1 MQKSVNPN
9 ASEKAQKLLNYLSE
23 TAGKAIVTGQHTQT
37 NPMKEIGYIREKT
50 GKEPLLR
57 GFEMLAYSPNINY
70 ADASEE
76 CLTEVYENRGTME
89 TALKWA
95 KETDGIVTLTFH
107 WFSPI
112 GGRDKS
118 FYAKNTNFDAE
129 KILVEGTPER
139 AAFYHDLDV
148 IAGELQ
154 KFREADIP
162 ILWRP
167 FHEADGEWFWWGA
180 KGAAVAMKLYRLMFD
195 YFVSVK
201 RLDNLLWVW
210 NCAAA
215 EAYPGDDFVDIVS
228 VDIYLQ
234 KYEKNDYHEQ
244 YEQLVQATSRS
255 KTAALGEVG
264 YLPDI
269 GLLEQSHTPWAYFM
283 TWSKEFCIGEQYNR
297 TECLKEMYGNSYA
310 ISKPFQKS

>member
-1 MQKSVNPN
+1 MQKTVNPN
-9 ASEKAQKLLNYLSE
+9 ASERAQKLLNYLSE
-23 TAGKAIVTGQHTQT
+23 TAGKAIITGQHTQT
-37 NPMKEIGYIREKT
+37 NPMEEIDYIREKT

-70 ADASEE
+70 ADATEP

-89 TALKWA
+89 TALNWA

-107 WFSPI
+107 WFSPL
-112 GGRDKS
+112 GGHDKS
-118 FYAKNTNFDAE
+118 FYAKNTDFDA
-129 KILVEGTPER
+129 KQILVEGTPER

-148 IAGELQ
+148 IAAELQ
-154 KFREADIP
+154 KFRDADIP

-180 KGAAVAMKLYRLMFD
+180 KGAVVAMKLYRLMFD
-195 YFVSVK
+195 YFVNAK
-201 RLDNLLWVW
+201 ELDNLLWVW
-210 NCAAA
+210 NCPIA
-215 EAYPGDDFVDIVS
+215 EAYPGDDFVDIIS

-234 KYEKNDYHEQ
+234 KYEKTDYREQ
-244 YEQLVQATSRS
+244 YEQLVQATSRN

-269 GLLEQSHTPWAYFM
+269 ELLAQSHTPWAYFM
-283 TWSKEFCIGEQYNR
+283 TWSKEFCIGEQYNTTDR
-297 TECLKEMYGNSYA
+297 LKSMYDSSYA
-310 ISKPFQKS
+310 VSVPFKKV